1 MPATLG
7 FAIKSCAC
15 LVLVSDEKIKESV
28 TEFSLFGD
36 EQIIDLEKKI
46 DNKSL
51 SSGQM
56 QKIGFLRII
65 LSEVDILFLDE
76 STSNLDEETKNLIFE
91 ILKKKNLTIINS
103 THDLESFKTVD
114 SHYKVELKKGNRE
127 VRKIF

>member
-1 MPATLG
+1 
-7 FAIKSCAC
+7 
-15 LVLVSDEKIKESV
+15 
-28 TEFSLFGD
+28 
-36 EQIIDLEKKI
+36 
-46 DNKSL
+46 
-51 SSGQM
+51 M